1 MIVIDAG
8 GEALGDAEA
17 LLDLTQR
24 QQASVGREGAAVK
37 AGDDRLALD
46 G

>member
-1 MIVIDAG
+1 MIVINAG

-17 LLDLTQR
+17 LLDLTLR
-24 QQASVGREGAAVK
+24 QQAAIGGEGAAVK